1 MVDHPSLPTK
11 PANDRVGDGAV
22 SPERLT
28 HLVYE
33 ASLDNSLWPELILE
47 LTEHLNSNVP
57 QGKSD
62 LAATAGIAEHFKRA
76 FSISEK
82 IVSLQEKEQQL
93 SNVIDALSVGIA
105 MLDDDGK
112 AILENRTAAEIR
124 NHVALPGLS
133 SNVSLISAENGS
145 QMSLANWV
153 RDVNSSGTPKN
164 LSVPCPETDTR
175 VTGLLLPRET
185 ATKMGFPAKAAAVL
199 VTHNPAESDALRTF
213 AADCLLTERET
224 ELVAS
229 LRETRDLRT
238 AAETLNLSYE
248 SARTYLK
255 RIFSK
260 TGCVNQVDLF
270 QRISSSPAA
279 FLKRRAI
286 EETDELKVRRLWTLK
301 DGRTLEYFSLGPEDG
316 KPVIYFDALSGS
328 SIDVIGSADRYL
340 PALQRMNVRLITI
353 CRPGGFRSTMRQVTS
368 LRDYAPDVEELL
380 DGLGLGKVAGLSYSF
395 GSGAALATVHE
406 LPERFER
413 LVMSSA
419 AYPKYKHPNWR
430 ELDVFHHLSA
440 VIGRRWPNMLRQ
452 ILPFLIRSI
461 LQNVDRYFDRHAAR
475 ALSQNDIEF
484 LNNEVARRRTKALIA
499 ERTAITMDGMV
510 EENVLNAQGWDFHI
524 SNIDTEIA
532 IYQGTLDNVCPIG
545 GARLLVEDLPNASLC
560 EMEELGHY
568 HMATHWSALI
578 GLAIGIEPDLDV
590 MKPAGAQKKNALSA

>member
-1 MVDHPSLPTK
+1 MADRLNLPQK
-11 PANDRVGDGAV
+11 PANDRRGDDSV
-22 SPERLT
+22 SSERLT

-47 LTEHLNSNVP
+47 LTEHLHSSTP
-57 QGKSD
+57 QGASD
-62 LAATAGIAEHFKRA
+62 LATAGIAEHFKRA

-93 SNVIDALSVGIA
+93 TNVIDALSVGIA

-112 AILENRTAAEIR
+112 PILENRTAAAIR
-124 NHVALPGLS
+124 NNVALPGLS
-133 SNVSLISAENGS
+133 SNVALISAESGS
-145 QMSLANWV
+145 QMSLENWV
-153 RDVNSSGTPKN
+153 REVNSTGEPKT
-164 LSVPCPETDTR
+164 LSVPSPENDTV
-175 VTGLLLPRET
+175 VTGLLLPREQ

-199 VTHNPAESDALRTF
+199 ISHNPAESDALRSF
-213 AADCLLTERET
+213 AADCLLTDRET
-224 ELVAS
+224 ELIAS
-229 LRETRDLRT
+229 LRETRDLRA
-238 AAETLNLSYE
+238 AAEEMGLSYE

-255 RIFSK
+255 RVFSK

-279 FLKRRAI
+279 FLRRKAV
-286 EETDELKVRRLWTLK
+286 EKNDELKVRRLWTLK

-316 KPVIYFDALSGS
+316 SPVVYFDALSGS

-340 PALQRMNVRLITI
+340 PALKRMNVRLITI
-353 CRPGGFRSTMRQVTS
+353 CRPGGFRSTMRDVNS

-380 DGLGLGKVAGLSYSF
+380 DALGLDKVSALSYSF

-413 LVMSSA
+413 LIMSSA
-419 AYPKYKHPNWR
+419 AYPEYKHPNWR

-461 LQNVDRYFDRHAAR
+461 LQNVDRYFDRHASR
-475 ALSQNDIEF
+475 AISQNDIEF
-484 LNNEVARRRTKALIA
+484 LNSEVARRRTKALIA

-510 EENVLNAQGWDFHI
+510 EENVLNAQGWDFQV
-524 SNIDTEIA
+524 SNIETEIV
-532 IYQGTLDNVCPIG
+532 IYQGTLDNVCPID
-545 GARLLVEDLPNASLC
+545 GARLLAEHLPNGILC
-560 EMEELGHY
+560 EMEGLGHY
-568 HMATHWSALI
+568 HIASHWSALI
-578 GLAIGIEPDLDV
+578 GAAVGIAPDLNIMRRDRD
-590 MKPAGAQKKNALSA
+590 QKSNALSA

>member
-1 MVDHPSLPTK
+1 MSEDRNPAGK
-11 PANDRVGDGAV
+11 PANDLSIGQ
-22 SPERLT
+22 SFSSERLT

-47 LTEHLNSNVP
+47 LTEQLHSAVP
-57 QGKSD
+57 QGQT
-62 LAATAGIAEHFKRA
+62 AAGTTEGIAEHFKRA
-76 FSISEK
+76 FSISER

-93 SNVIDALSVGIA
+93 TNVIDALSVGIA

-112 AILENRTAAEIR
+112 AILENQTAAAIR
-124 NHVALPGLS
+124 NKVALPGLS
-133 SNVSLISAENGS
+133 SNVSLISAESGA
-145 QMSLANWV
+145 QMTLTEWV
-153 RDVNSSGTPKN
+153 REANAAGEPRN
-164 LSVPCPETDTR
+164 LSVPGAEGDTR
-175 VTGLLLPRET
+175 VAGLLLPRET

-199 VTHNPAESDALRTF
+199 ITHNPSESDALRTF
-213 AADCLLTERET
+213 AEDCLLTERET
-224 ELVAS
+224 ALIAA
-229 LRETRDLRT
+229 LRDTRDLRA
-238 AAETLNLSYE
+238 AAEATNLSYE

-255 RIFSK
+255 RVFSK
-260 TGCVNQVDLF
+260 TGCANQLDLF

-279 FLKRRAI
+279 FLKRRAASNP
-286 EETDELKVRRLWTLK
+286 DECKVRRLWTLK

-328 SIDVIGSADRYL
+328 SIDVIGAADRYL

-353 CRPGGFRSTMRQVTS
+353 CRPGGFRSTMRWVTS

-380 DGLGLGKVAGLSYSF
+380 DGLGLGTVSALSYSF

-413 LVMSSA
+413 LIMSSA
-419 AYPKYKHPNWR
+419 AYPTYKHPNWR
-430 ELDVFHHLSA
+430 ELDVFHHLSS

-452 ILPFLIRSI
+452 ILPFLVRSI

-475 ALSQNDIEF
+475 ALAQNDIEF
-484 LNNEVARRRTKALIA
+484 LNSEVARRRTKALIA

-510 EENVLNAQGWDFHI
+510 EENVLNAQGWDFHVA
-524 SNIDTEIA
+524 NIETPVG

-545 GARLLVEDLPNASLC
+545 GARLLAEHLPNATLC
-560 EMEELGHY
+560 EMDGLGHY

-578 GLAIGIEPDLDV
+578 GLAVGLVPDLDV
-590 MKPAGAQKKNALSA
+590 MNPEAAKKVAAG